1 MQAGY
6 DYVTNEGTAFYFKTN
21 KDAPRYSVYLL
32 YYYISTHTAAD
43 ALYAP
48 RCKLI
53 TISRSPTPRRAQFT
67 CCTGSK
73 VQILTPC
80 AHTSRYKLI
89 TIDIANPEASSWKDI
104 LPQNDKNVLN
114 EVV

>member
-1 MQAGY
+1 M
-6 DYVTNEGTAFYFKTN
+6 
-21 KDAPRYSVYLL
+21 L
-32 YYYISTHTAAD
+32 
-43 ALYAP
+43 
-48 RCKLI
+48 
-53 TISRSPTPRRAQFT
+53 
-67 CCTGSK
+67 
-73 VQILTPC
+73 C